1 MINIELLKT
10 AADAVGVEVDAALAE
25 RLDIYARL
33 LVEWNEKMNL
43 TAITDPTDIVI
54 KHFADSLSAAP
65 LLPTGE
71 FSLIDVGTGA
81 GFPGVP
87 LAMLRP
93 DCSLTLLDSLNK
105 RLIFL
110 DEVCKAVGVNA
121 TFLHL
126 RAEDG
131 GKKAELREQYDVATA
146 RAVGALPLLCEYC
159 LPYVKVG
166 GRFLALKG
174 PTGEEESEKSRRAMA
189 QLGGKVREVKKLY
202 LPADSKGETGERQ
215 IFFIDKCSHTP
226 QKFPR
231 PAAKIAKNPL

>member
-1 MINIELLKT
+1 MLDKELLKT
-10 AADAVGVEVDAALAE
+10 TAAAVGIEVDAVLAE

-43 TAITDPTDIVI
+43 TAIIHPTDIAI

-65 LLPTGE
+65 LLPKGA

-81 GFPGVP
+81 GFPGMP
-87 LAMLRP
+87 LAMFRS
-93 DCSLTLLDSLNK
+93 DCQLTLLDSLNK
-105 RLIFL
+105 RLVFL
-110 DEVCKAVGVNA
+110 QEVCKAVGVDA

-131 GKKAELREQYDVATA
+131 GKKAELREQFDVATA

-174 PTGEEESEKSRRAMA
+174 PTGEEESEKSRRAMV
-189 QLGGKVREVKKLY
+189 QLGGKVKEVKKLY

-215 IFFIDKCSHTP
+215 IFFIDKCAQTP
-226 QKFPR
+226 SKFPR